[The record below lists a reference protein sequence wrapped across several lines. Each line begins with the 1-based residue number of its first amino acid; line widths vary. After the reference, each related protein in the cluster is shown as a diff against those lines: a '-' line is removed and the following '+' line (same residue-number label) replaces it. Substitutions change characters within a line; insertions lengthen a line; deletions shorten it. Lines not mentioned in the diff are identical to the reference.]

1 MFLSVKRCIFFIF
14 HSEYLQCACNDRYFS
29 LLQGISDF
37 LFFYLTLENF
47 WNCLDLMR
55 KNVKSF
61 RNPKWYDRQ
70 HLDSWTCQIRVRL
83 QLDKK
88 ESYKILSISISYM
101 RARIEVTW
109 VMEYIFCWRI
119 IYGFFFKETNETSMY
134 YSEVFFCKCSVNF
147 DIFTSFVISL
157 RTLMIRKLKVPSDC
171 LFLIPFIYWTWKNRS
186 VLNCKDCIPF

>member
-1 MFLSVKRCIFFIF
+1 MKLNLRLAKWPSGHWPQSTEPASITPIKAFSNASFFIVNICSV
-14 HSEYLQCACNDRYFS
+14 HVMIDTLVYDKVYL
-29 LLQGISDF
+29 IS
-37 LFFYLTLENF
+37 FFYLTLENF

-119 IYGFFFKETNETSMY
+119 IYGFFLKKPMKQVWGVS
-134 YSEVFFCKCSVNF
+134 SV
-147 DIFTSFVISL
+147 
-157 RTLMIRKLKVPSDC
+157 
-171 LFLIPFIYWTWKNRS
+171 PFR
-186 VLNCKDCIPF
+186 VGFH